1 MNALLIL
8 LPVSLIL
15 VGVAL
20 WSFFWAVDN
29 AQFDDLDGPGMMA
42 IDAAPAGPGAPDE
55 QVLPLDEPF
64 GKGPGDR
71 AQGPEVP

>member
-15 VGVAL
+15 VGAAL

-29 AQFDDLDGPGMMA
+29 AQFDDLEGPSMMPLADAPPPEPHDGRTP
-42 IDAAPAGPGAPDE
+42 
-55 QVLPLDEPF
+55 
-64 GKGPGDR
+64 
-71 AQGPEVP
+71 

>member
-15 VGVAL
+15 VGAAL

-29 AQFDDLDGPGMMA
+29 AQFDDLEGPGMIPLSDLSPMA
-42 IDAAPAGPGAPDE
+42 DATGESSAGKDE
-55 QVLPLDEPF
+55 
-64 GKGPGDR
+64 
-71 AQGPEVP
+71 